1 MKKLLSLVY
10 GIFIITAVIT
20 VQFVYTE
27 VEALDGIDTFIQQAM
42 DEWKVPGLA
51 VSIIKDG
58 EVIHTKGYGYK
69 DLSLKDAVTTRTLF
83 SVASVTKSFTTTAAA
98 MLVDEGIIDWD
109 TPLKDYFPEFQLY
122 DPMATEKVTFRDLF
136 CHRTGVGRHE
146 FYELNLPS
154 TRKEVMAS
162 LHSFEAAADF
172 RSTMW
177 YSNWC
182 YTAAGYMLAQRAGTT
197 WEELIQ
203 KRIFD
208 PLGMENSVFSV
219 TTMQQSPDFAKPHII
234 YDENPESMEFHNAD
248 IRGPAG
254 SIVSNVEDL
263 TKWALFHM
271 NKGMH
276 GEGQLVNPQTLAV
289 TQMPH
294 IPIPRPMRYKEKF
307 YQSYGLGWF
316 VDNYRGY
323 VHIHHGG
330 VLYGFSSLVS
340 FLPDENIGLVIL
352 ANLNFTPLT
361 TILEGYVYDRLLD
374 LEPADWNRRYLD
386 YYEKVREYVKR
397 MEEMGDPDRKEG
409 TQPSHALQDYTGT
422 FHNGG
427 YGTITVVQEGD
438 SLSAVMTSD
447 TYPLNH
453 YHYDVF
459 DLYHDIKRTSWKVTF
474 MTDRKGGIDS
484 FGVEVEPGLKAVV
497 FHRIEGGDE

>member
-1 MKKLLSLVY
+1 MRQPIVLT
-10 GIFIITAVIT
+10 IFIMFT
-20 VQFVYTE
+20 VCPLFSQTF
-27 VEALDGIDTFIQQAM
+27 EALNELDDFIHHTM
-42 DEWKVPGLA
+42 EEWKVPGLA
-51 VSIIKDG
+51 ISLIQNG
-58 EVIHTKGYGYK
+58 EVVHSKGYGYK
-69 DLSLKDAVTTRTLF
+69 DLKSQDEITPKTLF

-109 TPLKDYFPEFQLY
+109 TPLKDYFPEFRLY
-122 DPMATEKVTFRDLF
+122 DPMATEKVTFRDLL

-154 TRKEVMAS
+154 TRKEVAAS
-162 LHSFEAAADF
+162 LRYFEPGADF
-172 RSTMW
+172 RSAMQ

-182 YTAAGYMLAQRAGTT
+182 YTAGGYMLAQQAGTT
-197 WEELIQ
+197 WEDLIQ

-208 PLGMENSVFSV
+208 PLGMESSVFSV
-219 TTMQQSPDFAKPHII
+219 TTMQQSPDYAKPHII
-234 YDENPESMEFHNAD
+234 YEENPEGMAFHNAD

-263 TKWALFHM
+263 TEWVLFHL
-271 NKGMH
+271 NRGKLG
-276 GEGQLVNPQTLAV
+276 GEQLVSPQNLAV
-289 TQMPH
+289 TQTPH
-294 IPIPRPMRYKEKF
+294 IPIQRPMRYREKF

-374 LEPADWNRRYLD
+374 LEPADWNQRYLD
-386 YYEKVREYVKR
+386 YYERVKEYYQK
-397 MEEMGDPDRKEG
+397 MEEMEDQDQKKG
-409 TQPSHALQDYTGT
+409 TQPSHSIEAYTGT
-422 FHNGG
+422 FHNIG
-427 YGTITVVQEGD
+427 YGTIMIVQED
-438 SLSAVMTSD
+438 DLLKAVMTTA

-453 YHYDVF
+453 YHYDIF
-459 DLYHDIKRTSWKVTF
+459 DLYHDIKKTSWKVAF
-474 MTDRKGGIDS
+474 QTDRKGEISS
-484 FGVEVEPGLKAVV
+484 FGVEVEPGLKEVV
-497 FHRIEGGDE
+497 FGRVESGK